1 MQSSTTGPAAR
12 PIPVMPARP
21 ARRLS
26 TFRMLRTAVGN
37 SITAFDEE
45 LYGTLVVPR
54 RYVHQRVVFCSDP
67 EGIRHVLLDNAGN
80 YARMSGIRRIYEV
93 EIGTGTLASAG
104 ETWRRHRRVA
114 IPATHHRAFQTD
126 IPALIALAE
135 RAADALEAER
145 GRVVNIERVGID
157 LITGMFNHILTG
169 GRPDTGALLD
179 WLSRIPRPPSAIDL
193 IPKPRWMNGLIR
205 NSRGEET
212 APLDRQLRALITE
225 RLEPGYAGA
234 QDLLW
239 RLAHGVDRRTGESL
253 PVAEVRDEAASIAA
267 GGAATIR
274 GFTWLW
280 YLVALHP
287 EVATRLHGEVRQVLG
302 DAPITPEALGQL
314 PYARQVIDETLRLY
328 PPVPAIIR
336 ENVEPD
342 VVCGA
347 RLPRRGIVAIL
358 PWVLHRHRRLWQDP
372 DLFDPDRFAP
382 GNKASQPRYAYL
394 PFSTGPS
401 VCFGASLAM
410 TEMLVAVAVLAR
422 RFRFELVPDRP
433 IEPVGRLT
441 LRPRG
446 GLSMQ
451 VRGCPR

>member
-1 MQSSTTGPAAR
+1 MK
-12 PIPVMPARP
+12 
-21 ARRLS
+21 
-26 TFRMLRTAVGN
+26 MLRTAVGN

-45 LYGTLVVPR
+45 LYDTLVVPR
-54 RYVHQRVVFCSDP
+54 RYGPQRALFVSDP
-67 EGIRHVLLDNAGN
+67 EGIKHVLLDNAAN

-114 IPATHHRAFQTD
+114 IPATHHRAVQSD

-135 RAADALEAER
+135 RAADTLEQEQ
-145 GRVVNIERVGID
+145 GRAVNIERVGID
-157 LITGMFNHILTG
+157 LVTGMFNHILTG
-169 GRPDTGALLD
+169 GQPGMGPLLN
-179 WLSRIPRPPSAIDL
+179 WLSRIPRPPSVIDL
-193 IPKPRWMNGLIR
+193 IPKPHWMNALVR
-205 NSRGEET
+205 NTRGAET
-212 APLDRQLRALITE
+212 APLDQQLRALITE
-225 RLEPGYAGA
+225 RLEPGYAGP

-239 RLAHGVDRRTGESL
+239 RLAHGVDRRTGERL
-253 PVAEVRDEAASIAA
+253 PVVEVRDEAASIAA

-274 GFTWLW
+274 AFTWFW

-287 EVATRLHGEVRQVLG
+287 EVAVRLHAEMRRVLG
-302 DAPITPEALGQL
+302 DAPVTPELLGQL
-314 PYARQVIDETLRLY
+314 PYTRQVIDETLRLY

-336 ENVEPD
+336 EAAERD
-342 VVCGA
+342 VVCGIK
-347 RLPRRGIVAIL
+347 LPRRGIVAIL
-358 PWVLHRHRRLWQDP
+358 PWVLHRHRRLWSDP

-382 GNKASQPRYAYL
+382 ANKANQPRYAFL

-410 TEMLVAVAVLAR
+410 TEMLVAVAVLGR
-422 RFRFELVPDRP
+422 RLQFALVPDKP

-446 GLSMQ
+446 GLDML
-451 VRGCPR
+451 VERPRC